1 MTAQIMF
8 LSTPPS
14 RVATVGWA
22 IAHPFTLCFYP
33 RHPRGW
39 RQPPEAG
46 TAEAGEF
53 LSTPPS
59 LVATRVHLA
68 ALRQCVRFYPR
79 HPRGWRPRTT
89 FCILA
94 HPFRFYPR
102 HPRGWR
108 PLVHGRQGRAL
119 RVSIHATL
127 AGGDA
132 LCTFRSAGRAQVSIH
147 ATLAGGD
154 NALETEL
161 AAATRFYPRHP
172 RGWRRGKSTITV
184 AKKRFYPRHPRGW
197 RLDSPL
203 FAALHNPVS
212 IHATLAGGDYLMP
225 LLQYPLFCFYP
236 RHPRGWRPA
245 RRGCGCTRALFLST
259 PPSRVATSNKVSQS
273 SGSTFLSTPPSRVA
287 TIKLLR
293 REIGIG
299 RFYPRH
305 PRGWRQQRCFTLPS
319 GFKFLST
326 PPSRVAT

>member
-1 MTAQIMF
+1 MFLSTPPSRVATLIVHFLSTPFSVSIHATLAGGDEGEHRISMSRYLF

-59 LVATRVHLA
+59 RVATRVHLA

-154 NALETEL
+154 L
-161 AAATRFYPRHP
+161 
-172 RGWRRGKSTITV
+172 
-184 AKKRFYPRHPRGW
+184 
-197 RLDSPL
+197 
-203 FAALHNPVS
+203 
-212 IHATLAGGDYLMP
+212 
-225 LLQYPLFCFYP
+225 
-236 RHPRGWRPA
+236 
-245 RRGCGCTRALFLST
+245 
-259 PPSRVATSNKVSQS
+259 
-273 SGSTFLSTPPSRVA
+273 
-287 TIKLLR
+287 
-293 REIGIG
+293 
-299 RFYPRH
+299 
-305 PRGWRQQRCFTLPS
+305 
-319 GFKFLST
+319 
-326 PPSRVAT
+326 

>member
-1 MTAQIMF
+1 MRAF

-14 RVATVGWA
+14 RVATKNHILHISPPFPFLSTPPSRVATPGSWA
-22 IAHPFTLCFYP
+22 TRACPACFYP

-39 RQPPEAG
+39 RRSMYFPQCGQG
-46 TAEAGEF
+46 T
-53 LSTPPS
+53 S
-59 LVATRVHLA
+59 
-68 ALRQCVRFYPR
+68 FYPR
-79 HPRGWRPRTT
+79 HPRGWRP
-89 FCILA
+89 ING
-94 HPFRFYPR
+94 PR
-102 HPRGWR
+102 RCP
-108 PLVHGRQGRAL
+108 
-119 RVSIHATL
+119 
-127 AGGDA
+127 
-132 LCTFRSAGRAQVSIH
+132 SASVSIH

-326 PPSRVAT
+326 PPSRVATCRLK